1 MQMRRFLKR
10 RCLHHFSKSI
20 LELIGT
26 KKIDIWNYGM
36 WCILDAMPTTKN
48 SKMYGTVRAA
58 VYRHVEGGR
67 LCDFVEAFFLRRSKD
82 ETWINMKHMVD
93 LCWFN
98 EPTCFWHVLC
108 GTKRWVWTSDN
119 IRSILKGE
127 GKQRWVITFQLSEVI
142 MVGEDNVPGPP
153 CFAGSQAH
161 LVLTFRCASAQIFML
176 YTDTKRDLNI
186 WTHRMHVCY
195 IIFTYNWLI
204 FWL

>member
-26 KKIDIWNYGM
+26 KKNDIWNYGM
-36 WCILDAMPTTKN
+36 WCVLDAMPTTKN

-58 VYRHVEGGR
+58 VYSHVKGGSIVLFCR
-67 LCDFVEAFFLRRSKD
+67 SIFFGRRSKD

-93 LCWFN
+93 LCWYN
-98 EPTCFWHVLC
+98 ETTCFGHVLC
-108 GTKRWVWTSDN
+108 GSKRWVWTSDN

-127 GKQRWVITFQLSEVI
+127 RKQRWVITFQLLSEVI

-153 CFAGSQAH
+153 SFVGSQAH
-161 LVLTFRCASAQIFML
+161 LSSNFQMCISSDFHVLYR
-176 YTDTKRDLNI
+176 
-186 WTHRMHVCY
+186 H
-195 IIFTYNWLI
+195 
-204 FWL
+204 